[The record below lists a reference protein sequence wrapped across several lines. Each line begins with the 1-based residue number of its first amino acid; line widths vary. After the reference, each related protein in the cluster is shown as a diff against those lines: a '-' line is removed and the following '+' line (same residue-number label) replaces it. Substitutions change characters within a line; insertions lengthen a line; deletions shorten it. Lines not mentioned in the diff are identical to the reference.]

1 MQRHHI
7 GDNHDSTANAAS
19 AESADNEASAE
30 TNANTAGSTTGS
42 RPASAANTNSK
53 NALNP
58 PLPPGWDYSFSDKG
72 RMFFIDHANKTTS
85 WIDPRN
91 GKPSP
96 VPNLDF
102 ETRIGALP
110 VSFLKLYLFME

>member
-7 GDNHDSTANAAS
+7 GDDSTANAESTESTEGEESTETTNTAS
-19 AESADNEASAE
+19 AAG
-30 TNANTAGSTTGS
+30 ANTAGS
-42 RPASAANTNSK
+42 RPASAANTK
-53 NALNP
+53 NTLNP
-58 PLPPGWDYSFSDKG
+58 PLPPGWDYSYSDKG

-85 WIDPRN
+85 WMDPRT

-102 ETRIGALP
+102 ENRIGALP
-110 VSFLKLYLFME
+110 VSVCY